1 MTLAVLWHAGAP
13 MPSYLSDAIVDLAMR
28 HEPRGVSMGVIV
40 DTLAGEGFEA
50 ASIESEIWGLLGSR
64 RLTPCGYVC
73 RKVRRRDETGELVLA
88 RTYEF
93 LLVPW
98 SPDMDKQLD
107 LDIAARGEG
116 ERP

>member
-1 MTLAVLWHAGAP
+1 MA
-13 MPSYLSDAIVDLAMR
+13 SYLHDAIMELASR
-28 HEPRGVSMGVIV
+28 HEPRGVAMGVIV
-40 DTLAGEGFEA
+40 DTLAGEGFDA
-50 ASIESEIWGLLGSR
+50 ASIESEIWGMLGNR

-98 SPDMDKQLD
+98 SADMDRQLD
-107 LDIAARGEG
+107 LDIAARAGDD
-116 ERP
+116 RR

>member
-1 MTLAVLWHAGAP
+1 MA
-13 MPSYLSDAIVDLAMR
+13 SYLSDAIIELAAR
-28 HEPRGVSMGVIV
+28 YEPRGVPMGVIV

-50 ASIESEIWGLLGSR
+50 ASIESEIWGMLGRR

-73 RKVRRRDETGELVLA
+73 RKVRRRDETGELVMA

-98 SPDMDKQLD
+98 SPDMDRQLD
-107 LDIAARGEG
+107 LDIAAAPED
-116 ERP
+116 ERQ

>member
-1 MTLAVLWHAGAP
+1 MA
-13 MPSYLSDAIVDLAMR
+13 SYLVDAIIELAAR
-28 HEPRGVSMGVIV
+28 YEPRGVPMGVIV

-50 ASIESEIWGLLGSR
+50 ASIESEIWGMLGRR

-73 RKVRRRDETGELVLA
+73 RKVRRRDETGELVMA

-98 SPDMDKQLD
+98 SPDMDRQLD
-107 LDIAARGEG
+107 LDIAAAPED
-116 ERP
+116 ERQ

>member
-1 MTLAVLWHAGAP
+1 
-13 MPSYLSDAIVDLAMR
+13 MPSYLRDAIAELASR
-28 HEPRGVSMGVIV
+28 HEPRGVPMGVIV

-50 ASIESEIWGLLGSR
+50 TSIESEIWQMLGSR

-73 RKVRRRDETGELVLA
+73 RKVRRRDETGELALV

-98 SPDMDKQLD
+98 SADMDKQLD
-107 LDIAARGEG
+107 LDIAAQRED
-116 ERP
+116 ERR